1 MATLKSIEL
10 SGWKSIKHAKVD
22 LGPINVLIG
31 ANGSGKSNF
40 ISFFKLLNEIIEG
53 RLQEYVATAG
63 GANSI
68 LHYGAKTTPA
78 LDFRLVVSA
87 ESELLEYKVRL
98 ADSPRDSVVFGE
110 EQIRRVTEAEMSG
123 SVHPSEL
130 DTVLPIP
137 GPQTPGPITPATT
150 PPVSGTEVTPAP
162 PGPITWTV
170 SPLTP
175 GVFWYFTRN
184 IESVLK
190 SRSEYPKIFGPE
202 IGFIV
207 ELLRS
212 CRPYHINDTSP
223 TALIRRTGYI
233 EDNRVLRSDAANLA
247 AVLHRIRIL
256 TPRIYERIVRII
268 RQINPRFGD
277 FVLEPQALNPNQIML
292 NWKEKGQD
300 TLFGPHQLSDGTL
313 RVMALVTLLLQPEAE
328 LPALL
333 VIDEP
338 ELGLHPYAIGVITS
352 LLRGASYHSQVIIS
366 TQSTQ
371 LLNEFDVG
379 EVIVVNRPGEETTF
393 SRLDEAQLAGWL
405 EDYNLAELW
414 QKNVLGG
421 GPH

>member
-40 ISFFKLLNEIIEG
+40 ISFFKLLNEMING
-53 RLQEYVATAG
+53 RLQEYVARAG
-63 GANSI
+63 GANS
-68 LHYGAKTTPA
+68 LLYYGSKTTPA
-78 LDFRLVVSA
+78 VEFELVVSGLPLQT
-87 ESELLEYKVRL
+87 EEY
-98 ADSPRDSVVFGE
+98 
-110 EQIRRVTEAEMSG
+110 RVSLT
-123 SVHPSEL
+123 
-130 DTVLPIP
+130 D
-137 GPQTPGPITPATT
+137 
-150 PPVSGTEVTPAP
+150 AP
-162 PGPITWTV
+162 PDT
-170 SPLTP
+170 L
-175 GVFWYFTRN
+175 VFAEEKAQSHDRGCHTIFPP
-184 IESVLK
+184 SLK
-190 SRSEYPKIFGPE
+190 SRLESDFLKWSMEQGFGAL
-202 IGFIV
+202 GA
-207 ELLRS
+207 LLRS
-212 CRPYHINDTSP
+212 CLPYHINDTSP
-223 TALIRRTGYI
+223 TALIRRYGYI

-256 TPRIYERIVRII
+256 TPRIYERIVRTI

-277 FVLEPQALNPNQIML
+277 FVLEPQTLNPNQIML

-300 TLFGPHQLSDGTL
+300 TLFWPHQLSDGTL

-333 VIDEP
+333 VLDEP
-338 ELGLHPYAIGVITS
+338 ELGLHPYAIGAIAG
-352 LLRGASYHSQVIIS
+352 LLQAASHHCQVIIS

-379 EVIVVNRPGEETTF
+379 DVIVVNRPGEETTF

-405 EDYNLAELW
+405 EDYDLAELW